1 MPEHEA
7 IAASH
12 LIVLSYEELDEILRQ
27 GIPRDWFSIKVT
39 DR

>member
-1 MPEHEA
+1 MPERDA

-12 LIVLSYEELDEILRQ
+12 LIVLSFEELDEKLRR
-27 GIPRDWFSIKVT
+27 GIPRDWFSIRVA